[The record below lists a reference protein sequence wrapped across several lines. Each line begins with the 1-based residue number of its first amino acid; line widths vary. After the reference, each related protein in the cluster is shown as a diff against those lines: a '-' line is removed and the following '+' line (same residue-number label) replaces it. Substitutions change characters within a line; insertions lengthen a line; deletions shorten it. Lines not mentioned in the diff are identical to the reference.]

1 MGTSSAFDGQGGH
14 TPLIPSWLDEPDQA
28 PAAADSTTAEELPE
42 SSGQDAGSSES
53 PPRNSLPPIA
63 EPNRFTASRSNFT
76 RFAGSGGRDRA
87 SLGRAISRYVSS
99 STGGSHSAAA
109 RMGSSRTSAGRLA
122 GFLADAAR
130 RGVVEA
136 LRALNLEALAGR
148 PIEEVFAGLA
158 DYVCP
163 DGGSIDEGIARS
175 AFIETIAEL
184 AQLGITDLDRLTPVE
199 LQSVFET
206 YATNAIEARICN
218 DIGAKVVTVPADARE
233 AAQVQAQLHDFIRRG
248 VSDALALQPSIASLS
263 ADSVMNFVQRVY
275 QQAFEIL
282 QDMGD
287 AEAAKA

>member
-1 MGTSSAFDGQGGH
+1 MGTSTAFEGQGGH

-28 PAAADSTTAEELPE
+28 TADAESAAAGEPP
-42 SSGQDAGSSES
+42 GQDPDSSDRPPGSG
-53 PPRNSLPPIA
+53 LPPIGD
-63 EPNRFTASRSNFT
+63 PNRFTAARSNFT
-76 RFAGSGGRDRA
+76 RFARSGGRDRA
-87 SLGRAISRYVSS
+87 SLGRAISRYVNSS
-99 STGGSHSAAA
+99 AGGSHSAAA
-109 RMGSSRTSAGRLA
+109 RMGSSQSSAGRLA

-130 RGVVEA
+130 RGTVEA

-175 AFIETIAEL
+175 AFIETITELAEL
-184 AQLGITDLDRLTPVE
+184 GIVDLDDLTPVE

-218 DIGAKVVTVPADARE
+218 DIGAKIVTVPADARQ

-248 VSDALALQPSIASLS
+248 VSDALTLQPSIASLP
-263 ADSVMNFVQRVY
+263 ADSVMAFVGQVY

-282 QDMGD
+282 QDLGD
-287 AEAAKA
+287 AEAART